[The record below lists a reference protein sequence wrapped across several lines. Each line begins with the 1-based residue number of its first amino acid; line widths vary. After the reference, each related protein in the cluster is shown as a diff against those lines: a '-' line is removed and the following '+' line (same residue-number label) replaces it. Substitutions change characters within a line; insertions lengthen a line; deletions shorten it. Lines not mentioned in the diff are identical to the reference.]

1 MKGAASTPDPWKP
14 MHFLALRKARC
25 ETQAELAEAA
35 QVAEHSV
42 WMWESGRRTPT
53 RPSTVRR
60 LNDLLESLT
69 PAQRERYDH
78 ELARLQKLTPAER
91 AQRRVEP
98 VGDDTPRCAHCG
110 ANTPNGYG
118 GNVNRRDMFEA
129 LAVGAAVGLTGAVP
143 LGRRQTPR
151 VNAAFVAGR
160 EQIMT
165 AFAGCYLTDDAHD
178 LLPAVT
184 AYADGL
190 APVLDAVPTH
200 DLGLRLAAV
209 TVDAHAMAGA
219 LAYLV
224 GDRPATLHHLLMACH
239 YADDARDPLLRA
251 RAWALR
257 AKYVYS
263 PLPNGY
269 GNARQAV
276 AELGRARALALHAD
290 GHTRAWV
297 GASLAEEAADLGD
310 VGLCEWAIEDAAR
323 ALDTG
328 TDEARGFFFSPQSW
342 YACTPAYVQ
351 GVYGRVAGLAG
362 RVDEAERAISQEIAG
377 ALTAGHRIHA
387 LRHLGTVRIENE
399 EPEGACAALSDGVE
413 YALMTG
419 NTAQVPRIRAV
430 RQRMDP
436 VWEDLDCVRDLDERL
451 RAVA

>member
-1 MKGAASTPDPWKP
+1 MKGAASTPDPWQS
-14 MHFLALRKARC
+14 MHIAALRKARC

-35 QVAEHSV
+35 EVAEHSV
-42 WMWESGRRTPT
+42 WMWESGRRGPT

-60 LNDLLESLT
+60 LNALLESLT
-69 PAQRERYDH
+69 PAQRERYDQ
-78 ELARLQKLTPAER
+78 ELARLQQLASAER
-91 AQRRVEP
+91 AQFRVQP
-98 VGDDTPRCAHCG
+98 VGGGTPRYAHCG

-118 GNVNRRDMFEA
+118 GNMNRRDMLEA
-129 LAVGAAVGLTGAVP
+129 LTVGAAAGLSGAVP
-143 LGRRQTPR
+143 LGRRQTPK
-151 VNAAFVAGR
+151 VDAAFVASR

-165 AFAGCYLTDDAHD
+165 AFAGSYITDDAYD
-178 LLPAVT
+178 LLPAVS

-190 APVLDAVPTH
+190 VPVLDAVPTH

-209 TVDAHAMAGA
+209 TVDAHAMAGQT
-219 LAYLV
+219 AYLA
-224 GDRPATLHHLLMACH
+224 GDRAVSLHHLLMACH
-239 YADDARDPLLRA
+239 YADASLDPVLRA

-269 GNARQAV
+269 GNARLAV
-276 AELGRARALALHAD
+276 AELGRARALARHAD

-297 GASLAEEAADLGD
+297 GASLVEEAADLGD

-323 ALDTG
+323 ALDAG
-328 TDEARGFFFSPQSW
+328 TDDARGFFFSPQSW

-377 ALTAGHRIHA
+377 AQTAGQRIHA
-387 LRHLGTVRIENE
+387 FRHLGTVRIENA
-399 EPEGACAALSDGVE
+399 EPEGACTALADGVE
-413 YALMTG
+413 HALMTG
-419 NTAQVPRIRAV
+419 NTAQVPRIYAV
-430 RQRMDP
+430 RRRMDP
-436 VWEDLDCVRDLDERL
+436 AWDDLACVRDLDERL